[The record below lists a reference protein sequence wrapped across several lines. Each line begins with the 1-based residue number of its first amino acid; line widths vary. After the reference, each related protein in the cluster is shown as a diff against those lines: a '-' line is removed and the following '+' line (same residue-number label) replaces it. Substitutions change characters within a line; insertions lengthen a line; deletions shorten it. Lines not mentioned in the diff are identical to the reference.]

1 MEHLLIGF
9 LYGMV
14 VLVPIFFVI
23 VQLYIKFASP
33 IMDKTTSTSK
43 GRKKMVV
50 NGLGMMVMFALLFA
64 ALWFMTTDT
73 FASLGDALAGS

>member
-14 VLVPIFFVI
+14 VLVPIFYVM

-33 IMDKTTSTSK
+33 IMDKTTSTSE
-43 GRKKMVV
+43 GRKKMIV
-50 NGLGMMVMFALLFA
+50 NGLGMMVMSALFIA
-64 ALWFMTTDT
+64 AFWFMTTDT
-73 FASLGDALAGS
+73 FASVGDALVGS